1 MKRLLMWKVIFLFCY
16 LPLRGE
22 SSTPRVI
29 FSFGK
34 VEVLRANATEWVFLR
49 PGMELRPEDLIRM
62 PPQGLLRL
70 TEGGSRD
77 LALLVGAREA
87 PLETLLVQARAATP
101 KSRRLSPTS
110 PEPVAVDVL
119 PAGDPTRNH
128 SVEETLRFSDAEF
141 LAWKRD
147 ILRSSPLLEELAR
160 SVLGRYAHVV
170 ADARYPTLR
179 LRQVRGLFEAMR
191 VAVEENSPVAALFPE
206 GEARPATFFAALLNA
221 AEIPF
226 EPLLDEERRPI
237 LLIELL
243 EPTTAARRLS
253 VNAGLVRRSQNGRL
267 AIPLAVTS
275 ATGTLLDAWYA
286 AENALRSRMLRE

>member
-1 MKRLLMWKVIFLFCY
+1 MIRGRWGVISLLCC
-16 LPLRGE
+16 LPLGVK
-22 SSTPRVI
+22 SSTPRVV

-34 VEVLRANATEWVFLR
+34 VEVLRADATEWEFLR
-49 PGMELRPEDLIRM
+49 PGMGLRLEDLIRI

-70 TEGGSRD
+70 AEEGGGN

-87 PLETLLVQARAATP
+87 TLETLRAQARAATP
-101 KSRRLSPTS
+101 KSRRLSPAS
-110 PEPVAVDVL
+110 LEPAAVDVL
-119 PAGDPTRNH
+119 PAGDPARGP
-128 SVEETLRFSDAEF
+128 SAGGALRFSDAEF

-147 ILRSSPLLEELAR
+147 IRRSSPLLEELAR
-160 SVLGRYAHVV
+160 SVVDRYARVV

-179 LRQVRGLFEAMR
+179 LQQTRGLFEAMR
-191 VAVEENSPVAALFPE
+191 VAVEEGSPVIALFPE
-206 GEARPATFFAALLNA
+206 GEARPATLFAALLTA
-221 AEIPF
+221 AGIPF

-253 VNAGLVRRSQNGRL
+253 VNAGLVRRSQHGRL
-267 AIPLAVTS
+267 AIPLAVTP
-275 ATGTLLDAWYA
+275 ATRTLLDAWYA